1 MRPKSFFLAAGAAAL
16 CILGAA
22 WLWLSRPAAP
32 PASSASSASS
42 GPASSAPGADS
53 EALAQAVSSGNI
65 LQSSFKFPFPIPFR
79 SETSAFSCIF
89 AAFCRFNAERFGLS
103 GQNALSFPG
112 FFVPFPNRQ
121 LWRTRGPWAIL
132 YQQKTPAS
140 FGEAGACYCFFS
152 AYRVGNQAI

>member
-22 WLWLSRPAAP
+22 WLWLSQPAAP

-89 AAFCRFNAERFGLS
+89 AAFCRFNAERLAFRRPKPSVFFAAVYSFRTDPRDGL
-103 GQNALSFPG
+103 GDKQ
-112 FFVPFPNRQ
+112 
-121 LWRTRGPWAIL
+121 T
-132 YQQKTPAS
+132 AS
-140 FGEAGACYCFFS
+140 FADSTLHTLFF
-152 AYRVGNQAI
+152 